1 MKKLL
6 SRIFFLDAPA
16 QGVFF
21 FLTLL
26 FTLPWFLLVW
36 LFHCSRVPLSLF
48 VFATEGGRVGTA
60 YAFIVPLC
68 MVLLFCADALFLC
81 LRLLPELWRVV
92 KKRRFAPL
100 LYGVGAVLALCGGV
114 FVLMKLLVNLFKCLS
129 LFFPFWNMPPEMG
142 FVQQLGWGWFA
153 LIGLVLLLGAYLLMG
168 KTISLLWQTSFKVLF
183 GKGVLVLWGLV
194 LVSYLCS
201 LVLAFQAASR
211 YHRSIEELA
220 EYFGHPMTASGFA
233 DVYYN
238 GRTPDAAY
246 WKKVSELTRKKN
258 GLFNATFCGKPV
270 RIESFL
276 NPNEQVDEE
285 FLSKWKAYF
294 IGNES
299 IRQLEA
305 MLDEP
310 LPLPERNYSDEKLLA
325 SLPLNELPF
334 IRELARMERWR
345 QRIAMEADDTAAVQ
359 MAWRRLE
366 NICAYMQNE
375 PFLMGSLVWL
385 AVEHMRL
392 ASLERLVPWEKT
404 ESAWLEAQA
413 AKLAEMEET
422 VKQVQQSAVYGEA
435 VFAIN
440 AINLICN
447 DGEKRSNP
455 CVLRWFLPQ
464 VWRMLANDAA
474 EALKAYKISD
484 FADFPEKRG
493 DSFMMYMLSDAL
505 RHAGTHKFPAFVANL
520 RIMRSLIDAE
530 LQKRRTGHYPD
541 QLDTLQ
547 DPFSKQ
553 PLKYKKGQIELR
565 ITKLIPRKEDIE
577 WWLSGDTADSKNTD
591 AFDDSFGGDS
601 IKEPPILQFKAEDES
616 KTLEGIQVWSVGPD
630 CIDNG
635 GTLDKLIDGS
645 WKRYDDLRYF
655 IPLR

>member
-6 SRIFFLDAPA
+6 SKIFFLDAPA

-21 FLTLL
+21 WLTLF

-36 LFHCSRVPLSLF
+36 FFHSSRVPLSLF
-48 VFATEGGRVGTA
+48 VFASEGRMNGTA
-60 YAFIVPLC
+60 CAFFVPLG
-68 MVLLFCADALFLC
+68 MMLLLCVDALFLC
-81 LRLLPELWRVV
+81 VQLLPKLWQAV
-92 KKRRFAPL
+92 KTRRFAPL

-114 FVLMKLLVNLFKCLS
+114 FVLVKLLVNLFKCCG
-129 LFFPFWNMPPEMG
+129 LFISDWSMPKID
-142 FVQQLGWGWFA
+142 FVHQLGWGWVMLA
-153 LIGLVLLLGAYLLMG
+153 GLILLLVAYLLMG
-168 KTISLLWQTSFKVLF
+168 KTISLLWQTSLKVLF

-194 LVSYLCS
+194 LASYLCS
-201 LVLAFQAASR
+201 LVLAFQATSC

-246 WKKVSELTRKKN
+246 WKKVSELTDKKN
-258 GLFNATFCGKPV
+258 GLFNATFCGQPV

-276 NPNEQVDEE
+276 NPTEEVDEE
-285 FLSKWKAYF
+285 ILSQWKAHF

-385 AVEHMRL
+385 AVEHIRL
-392 ASLERLVPWEKT
+392 ASLEHLVPWEKT

-422 VKQVQQSAVYGEA
+422 VKQVQQRAVYGEA

-440 AINLICN
+440 AINLICS
-447 DGEKRSNP
+447 DGEKHLNP
-455 CVLRWFLPQ
+455 CVLRWFFPQ
-464 VWRMLANDAA
+464 VWQMLANDAA
-474 EALKAYKISD
+474 EALKAYKNSD

-505 RHAGTHKFPAFVANL
+505 RHAGTHKFPALVANL
-520 RIMRSLIDAE
+520 RIMRCLIDAE

-553 PLKYKKGQIELR
+553 PLKYKKGQIELK
-565 ITKLIPRKEDIE
+565 ISKLIPRKEDIE
-577 WWLSGDTADSKNTD
+577 WWLSGD
-591 AFDDSFGGDS
+591 SFGNDS

-630 CIDNG
+630 GIDND
-635 GTLDKLIDGS
+635 GTIDKLIDGS